1 MPGLAS
7 KKEKKTQQNGAETGA
22 ERAGGGRKVKL
33 DKANGAKGERERE
46 REKGKLGETARGV
59 TPLDAALRDGDLT
72 RCT

>member
-46 REKGKLGETARGV
+46 RERKGSSVKLLGGSRLWML
-59 TPLDAALRDGDLT
+59 P
-72 RCT
+72 